1 MLLKI
6 LIKLF
11 NLGFIRWTSFQSQS
25 AASPLAE
32 WGVEPLRQ
40 RGRRPDDL
48 RADQAGVRWREN
60 LRVLLPEVW
69 RRPRLVASQTK
80 GWMPSWPPARI
91 SVLRSQWIFS
101 PLVYYPLS
109 SSHIFLPLISSKTG
123 FHVCGLVTR
132 WAQLLMTSYNYLP
145 SPSKDQ
151 STMRAD
157 LSLVSG
163 WCQMTLRLH
172 PSSTKPGRCLS

>member
-32 WGVEPLRQ
+32 WGVEPSRQ

-60 LRVLLPEVW
+60 LRVLLPGVW

-91 SVLRSQWIFS
+91 SVLRGQW
-101 PLVYYPLS
+101 
-109 SSHIFLPLISSKTG
+109 IFLPLFTTRFPPAISS
-123 FHVCGLVTR
+123 
-132 WAQLLMTSYNYLP
+132 
-145 SPSKDQ
+145 
-151 STMRAD
+151 
-157 LSLVSG
+157 
-163 WCQMTLRLH
+163 
-172 PSSTKPGRCLS
+172 CLSFPHWLAFTTWAWKSGGLNYWWPLYITYPTGRKFEVRWGQTWA